1 MTEAMAQPGSPALV
15 RWRWTVTIAFGLGGI
30 AVSAWGPR
38 LPAIKAALGTGTA
51 TIGLLLAG
59 VTVGAI
65 LGLLASTPVLH
76 WLGSRR
82 SLAGALLLTAAAMT
96 VMGLALML
104 GSVPLVAAVFVII
117 GLGVGLLDVLINVEG
132 SAVERAA
139 GRTLMPM
146 MHAAWSIGVA
156 AGAGIGAACAALG
169 VSPAAQFIAEALV
182 IAAAALGTAAGIPG
196 GRRGPAQEPHLDRGA
211 KLRQWLRGWLDG
223 RLLLI
228 GVVMLGVE
236 LGEGSA
242 GNWLT
247 LAARNGHGQ
256 AAAVAALFVTAF
268 AAAEALTRIFGGP
281 IVDRLGRVR
290 TIRVTTALG
299 VLGVV
304 LFILAQNRWI
314 VLAGV
319 LLWAVGVSMGFPLG
333 MSAAAESG
341 PDPAA
346 RVSVVASIGYFANLA
361 GPPAIG
367 VLAQS
372 AGLLNALWLIV
383 ALFLAAFAAAGS
395 SARDRTP
402 PTGPAPPTQGPGTLT
417 VVSVAHY
424 ISGSRTGSPGSNR
437 RHEVT
442 GFPGLSSWSCGFNSR
457 RPLFGRAVA

>member
-1 MTEAMAQPGSPALV
+1 LIRTPWTSAARCRSSSGCSRAIRDTFHCKV
-15 RWRWTVTIAFGLGGI
+15 FDRRRIVATGRSARARWRWSVTAAFGLGGI
-30 AVSAWGPR
+30 TISAWGPR
-38 LPAIKAALGTGTA
+38 LPAIKAGLGIGTA

-82 SLAGALLLTAAAMT
+82 AIAGALLLITAALT
-96 VMGLALML
+96 VMGLALIV
-104 GSVPLVAAVFVII
+104 GSVPLVAVAFVIA
-117 GLGVGLLDVLINVEG
+117 GLGIGTLDVLINVEG
-132 SAVERAA
+132 AAVERAA

-156 AGAGIGAACAALG
+156 AGSGIGAACAALG
-169 VSPAAQFIAEALV
+169 ISPAAQLIAEAVL
-182 IAAAALGTAAGIPG
+182 IAAAALGTAAGIPAG
-196 GRRGPAQEPHLDRGA
+196 SRGSAGESPRERGA
-211 KLRQWLRGWLDG
+211 RLRQWLRGWLDW

-247 LAARNGHGQ
+247 LAVRNGHGQ
-256 AAAVAALFVTAF
+256 AAAVAALFATAF
-268 AAAEALTRIFGGP
+268 AASEAITRIFGGP

-290 TIRVTTALG
+290 TIRVTTA
-299 VLGVV
+299 VGVV
-304 LFILAQNRWI
+304 GMLLFILAGNPWI
-314 VLAGV
+314 VLVGV

-361 GPPAIG
+361 GPPVIG

-383 ALFLAAFAAAGS
+383 ALFFAAFAAAGS
-395 SARDRTP
+395 FRPRPAAPEPADV
-402 PTGPAPPTQGPGTLT
+402 PAP
-417 VVSVAHY
+417 
-424 ISGSRTGSPGSNR
+424 
-437 RHEVT
+437 
-442 GFPGLSSWSCGFNSR
+442 
-457 RPLFGRAVA
+457 

>member
-1 MTEAMAQPGSPALV
+1 VTEEPGTDVMVTARPPALA
-15 RWRWTVTIAFGLGGI
+15 RWRRAVTAAFGLGGI
-30 AVSAWGPR
+30 TISAWGPR
-38 LPAIKAALGTGTA
+38 LPAIKADLGTGTA

-82 SLAGALLLTAAAMT
+82 AVAGALLLIATAMA
-96 VMGLALML
+96 VMGLALIP
-104 GSVPLVAAVFVII
+104 GSVPLVAVAFVIT
-117 GLGVGLLDVLINVEG
+117 GLGIGILDVLINVEG
-132 SAVERAA
+132 SAVEQAA

-146 MHAAWSIGVA
+146 MHAAWSIGA
-156 AGAGIGAACAALG
+156 AVGAGIGAACAALG
-169 VSPAAQFIAEALV
+169 VTPATQLIAEAVL
-182 IAAAALGTAAGIPG
+182 IAAAALGTATGIPP
-196 GRRGPAQEPHLDRGA
+196 GRRGSAGPPPPDRA
-211 KLRQWLRGWLDG
+211 ARLRQWLRGWLDWQ
-223 RLLLI
+223 LLLI

-242 GNWLT
+242 NNWLA
-247 LAARNGHGQ
+247 LAVRNNHGQ
-256 AAAVAALFVTAF
+256 TATVAALFLAVF
-268 AAAEALTRIFGGP
+268 AAGEALARIFGGP

-299 VLGVV
+299 VVGVV
-304 LFILAQNRWI
+304 LFIQAGNVWI

-372 AGLLNALWLIV
+372 AGLLSAMWLIV
-383 ALFLAAFAAAGS
+383 ALFFIAFAAAGS
-395 SARDRTP
+395 LRPRRLQARGYRPVVTDPCSRIRP
-402 PTGPAPPTQGPGTLT
+402 GGPRG
-417 VVSVAHY
+417 
-424 ISGSRTGSPGSNR
+424 
-437 RHEVT
+437 
-442 GFPGLSSWSCGFNSR
+442 
-457 RPLFGRAVA
+457 

>member
-1 MTEAMAQPGSPALV
+1 VSSSGHQPRSAAVVTIERPTLA
-15 RWRWTVTIAFGLGGI
+15 RWRWTVTAAFGLGGI
-30 AVSAWGPR
+30 AISAWGPR
-38 LPAIKAALGTGTA
+38 LPAIKAGLGIDTA

-76 WLGSRR
+76 RLGSRR
-82 SLAGALLLTAAAMT
+82 AIAGALLLIAAAMT
-96 VMGLALML
+96 VMGLALVL
-104 GSVPLVAAVFVII
+104 ESVPLVAVAFVIV
-117 GLGVGLLDVLINVEG
+117 GLGIGVLDVLINVEG

-139 GRTLMPM
+139 GRTLMPI

-156 AGAGIGAACAALG
+156 AGSGIGAACAALG
-169 VSPAAQFIAEALV
+169 ISASAQIIAEAVL
-182 IAAAALGTAAGIPG
+182 IAAAALAMAAGIPDG
-196 GRRGPAQEPHLDRGA
+196 NRAPEVQPEQSRGA
-211 KLRQWLRGWLDG
+211 KVRQWLRGWLDW

-247 LAARNGHGQ
+247 LAVRNGHGQ
-256 AAAVAALFVTAF
+256 TAAVAALFATAF
-268 AAAEALTRIFGGP
+268 AASEGLTRIFGGP

-299 VLGVV
+299 IVGMV
-304 LFILAQNRWI
+304 LFIQGGNVWI

-361 GPPAIG
+361 GPPVIG

-372 AGLLNALWLIV
+372 VGLINSLWLIV
-383 ALFLAAFAAAGS
+383 AMFVAAFAAAGS
-395 SARDRTP
+395 FRPRP
-402 PTGPAPPTQGPGTLT
+402 GP
-417 VVSVAHY
+417 
-424 ISGSRTGSPGSNR
+424 R
-437 RHEVT
+437 
-442 GFPGLSSWSCGFNSR
+442 
-457 RPLFGRAVA
+457 

>member
-1 MTEAMAQPGSPALV
+1 MTDAVAGPGRPALV
-15 RWRWTVTIAFGLGGI
+15 RWRWTITIAFGLGGI

-82 SLAGALLLTAAAMT
+82 SLAGALLLIAAAMA

-104 GSVPLVAAVFVII
+104 GSLPLVAGVFII
-117 GLGVGLLDVLINVEG
+117 GLGIGLLDVLINVEG

-156 AGAGIGAACAALG
+156 VGAGIGGACAALG
-169 VSPAAQFIAEALV
+169 VSPAAQFIAEAV
-182 IAAAALGTAAGIPG
+182 GIAATALGTAAGIPG
-196 GRRGPAQEPHLDRGA
+196 GRRAPAEERHQDRGA

-299 VLGVV
+299 VLGVA

-319 LLWAVGVSMGFPLG
+319 LLWAAGVSMGFPLG

-383 ALFLAAFAAAGS
+383 ALFLTAFAAAGS
-395 SARDRTP
+395 LRPRPDAAGRA
-402 PTGPAPPTQGPGTLT
+402 GAPRPGTGHP
-417 VVSVAHY
+417 A
-424 ISGSRTGSPGSNR
+424 GS
-437 RHEVT
+437 
-442 GFPGLSSWSCGFNSR
+442 
-457 RPLFGRAVA
+457 